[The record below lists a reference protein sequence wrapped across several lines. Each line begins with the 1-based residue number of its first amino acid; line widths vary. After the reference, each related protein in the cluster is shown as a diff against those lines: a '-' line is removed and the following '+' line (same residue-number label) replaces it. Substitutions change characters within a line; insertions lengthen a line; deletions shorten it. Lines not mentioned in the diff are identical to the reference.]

1 MLPSA
6 KRTRLETV
14 DIGFNGNPG
23 ASQPIA
29 VCAEEQPESNS
40 VLTRIHRYRHPL
52 GSGMM
57 SMAFHT
63 ALLLVLM
70 WVVLNWQPVE
80 KVISITSET
89 WNDPKPQITRD
100 DAQQPMI
107 EIALPV
113 EAQSLLEDPSAG
125 RSLAVDDPSGGH
137 QDGSWFFRHEH
148 GPLGRL
154 YTTAMAVMILEVYYR
169 YLPLV
174 ERGAK

>member
-14 DIGFNGNPG
+14 DRGFNGNAG

-52 GSGMM
+52 GSGMI

-89 WNDPKPQITRD
+89 WNDPKP
-100 DAQQPMI
+100 
-107 EIALPV
+107 
-113 EAQSLLEDPSAG
+113 
-125 RSLAVDDPSGGH
+125 
-137 QDGSWFFRHEH
+137 
-148 GPLGRL
+148 
-154 YTTAMAVMILEVYYR
+154 
-169 YLPLV
+169 
-174 ERGAK
+174 